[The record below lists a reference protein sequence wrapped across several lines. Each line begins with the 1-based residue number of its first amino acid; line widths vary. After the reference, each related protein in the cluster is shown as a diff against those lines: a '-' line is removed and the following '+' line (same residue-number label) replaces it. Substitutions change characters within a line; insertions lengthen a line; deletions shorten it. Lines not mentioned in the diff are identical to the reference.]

1 MNFKIL
7 AIRPLENSEGL
18 KNLQKGHLYQFYNN
32 YYFSPGDEVIIE
44 SNEVPESLFSSNITQ
59 SITIGAI
66 VGKNGSGKS
75 AIIELLIKAIVKISL
90 ILKDKFINSEDLFES
105 SDGKDKFRKSI
116 DKDLS
121 NLHLEIYYISK
132 MDRLFIDTNG
142 NLKPY
147 AESKKVMI
155 RKIVLSG
162 NSFNFTDY
170 LKNNNRY
177 EKSAPF
183 DSDLILKSKYEEDFL
198 EDFFY
203 SMIVNYS
210 FYGFNNKEIGDW
222 IQGVFHKNDG
232 YQLPVVINP
241 FRNNG
246 NIDINSEKTLTK
258 ARFLVNILEK
268 KELRRIANEKKISY
282 IKVNLSTNKFKF
294 SNGQLKSFFTNSKEE
309 KEIILTSLLD
319 SFYSSKKTVNTEND
333 FYEYALEYILLKI
346 YKITNYTIYNEY
358 RLNFK
363 DNLQD
368 QYYENSEI
376 TIINDDNL
384 KYYFYLL
391 SQDTSHNTFKLRQAL
406 YYIISGYLYN
416 KDLLELIEID
426 SLYSKI
432 SSNLK
437 SIKEELRD
445 KDGNLIFGL
454 EFSINESLP
463 SFFETEL
470 YFSKEP
476 TTENSF
482 SHLSSGEKQK
492 IFSISSIIY
501 HLRNLYSISRKIEK
515 NQDRSLIQYNNI
527 NIIFDEIELYFHP
540 QFQKS
545 FIKDLLESIEVLNG
559 SYVNKLNIIFLTH
572 SPFILSDIPKQ
583 NVLFLDGGEIR
594 DFKKR
599 NTFAANISTL
609 LSDSFFIDNGLI
621 GDFAIKKI
629 NEVIDF
635 LNGKNKEMKV
645 EDCKSIIQLID
656 EPILQKKLIEMYSEK
671 FPSEER
677 LSYLKKELKRLQEE
691 IREEEKRNLNSNLN

>member
-7 AIRPLENSEGL
+7 AIRPLEKSEGL
-18 KNLQKGHLYQFYNN
+18 KNLQEGHLYQFYNN
-32 YYFSPGDEVIIE
+32 YYFSPDDEAIIE
-44 SNEVPESLFSSNITQ
+44 NNVVPENLFESNITQ

-75 AIIELLIKAIVKISL
+75 AIIELLIKSIVKISL
-90 ILKDKFINSEDLFES
+90 ILKDSFINSDNLFDRA
-105 SDGKDKFRKSI
+105 DGKDKFKKSI

-132 MDRLFIDTNG
+132 MNRLYLGTDGRLTTYTE
-142 NLKPY
+142 P
-147 AESKKVMI
+147 KKVMI
-155 RKIVLSG
+155 RKIVLDG
-162 NSFNFTDY
+162 NTFNFTDY

-177 EKSAPF
+177 ERSAPF

-210 FYGFNNKEIGDW
+210 FYGFNSSEIGDW
-222 IQGVFHKNDG
+222 IHGVFHKNDG

-241 FRNNG
+241 FRSDG
-246 NIDINSEKTLTK
+246 NIDINSEKNLTK
-258 ARFLVNILEK
+258 TRFLVNILEK
-268 KELRRIANEKKISY
+268 KELRKISKKKEIRY
-282 IKVNLSTNKFKF
+282 VKLSLNTNKFNH
-294 SNGQLKSFFTNSKEE
+294 SDGQLKSFFTNSTEE
-309 KEIILTSLLD
+309 KEAILKSLLEV
-319 SFYSSKKTVNTEND
+319 FYDNKKVPNKDNE
-333 FYEYALEYILLKI
+333 FYEYALEYLLNKI
-346 YKITNYTIYNEY
+346 FKITNYPIYDDY
-358 RLNFK
+358 KLNFK
-363 DNLQD
+363 DNIRE
-368 QYYENSEI
+368 QYYRNAEI

-391 SQDTSHNTFKLRQAL
+391 SEDTSHNTFKLRQAL
-406 YYIISGYLYN
+406 YYIISGYLS
-416 KDLLELIEID
+416 KDDLLNLIEIEA
-426 SLYSKI
+426 LYSKI

-437 SIKEELRD
+437 NVKEELRD

-463 SFFETEL
+463 SFFEIEF
-470 YFSKEP
+470 YFSKEL
-476 TTENSF
+476 TVKNSF
-482 SHLSSGEKQK
+482 SNLSSGEKQK
-492 IFSISSIIY
+492 IFSISSVIY
-501 HLRNLYSISRKIEK
+501 HLRNLYSISRRVGKHRDK
-515 NQDRSLIQYNNI
+515 SLIRYNNI

-583 NVLFLDGGEIR
+583 NVLFLDGGESR
-594 DFKKR
+594 NLKQK

-635 LNGKNKEMKV
+635 LNGKNNEMKF
-645 EDCKSIIQLID
+645 EDCKDIIQLID

-677 LSYLKKELKRLQEE
+677 LSYLKKELERLQEE
-691 IREEEKRNLNSNLN
+691 IKKEEKRNPNSNLN

>member
-7 AIRPLENSEGL
+7 AIRPLEKSEGL
-18 KNLQKGHLYQFYNN
+18 KNLQERYLYQFYNN
-32 YYFSPGDEVIIE
+32 YYFSPDDEVIIE
-44 SNEVPESLFSSNITQ
+44 NSEVSESLFNSNITQ

-75 AIIELLIKAIVKISL
+75 AIIELLIRAIVKISL
-90 ILKDKFINSEDLFES
+90 ILKDNFINPDDIFDT
-105 SDGKDKFRKSI
+105 SDKKDKFKKSVN
-116 DKDLS
+116 KDLS
-121 NLHLEIYYISK
+121 NLNLEIYYISK
-132 MDRLFIDTNG
+132 INRLFIDTDG
-142 NLKPY
+142 SLKAY
-147 AESKKVMI
+147 AEPKKEII

-170 LKNNNRY
+170 LKNNNRF
-177 EKSAPF
+177 EKSATF
-183 DSDLILKSKYEEDFL
+183 DSDLVLKSKYEEDFL

-222 IQGVFHKNDG
+222 IHGVFHKNDG

-241 FRNNG
+241 FRTDG
-246 NIDINSEKTLTK
+246 NIDINSEKNLTK

-268 KELRRIANEKKISY
+268 KELRKIANKKEISY
-282 IKVNLSTNKFKF
+282 VKVSLNKNKFNF
-294 SNGQLKSFFTNSKEE
+294 SDGQLKSFFTNSKEE
-309 KEIILTSLLD
+309 KETILTSLLG
-319 SFYSSKKTVNTEND
+319 SFYSNKKTVHTENE
-333 FYEYALEYILLKI
+333 FFEYALEYILLKI
-346 YKITNYTIYNEY
+346 YKITNYKIYNEY
-358 RLNFK
+358 KSNFK
-363 DNLQD
+363 ENLQD
-368 QYYENSEI
+368 QYYESSKI

-406 YYIISGYLYN
+406 YYILSGYLSN
-416 KDLLELIEID
+416 KDLLEVIEID

-437 SIKEELRD
+437 SIKEGLRD

-492 IFSISSIIY
+492 IFSISSVVY
-501 HLRNLYSISRKIEK
+501 HLRNLYSISRMIGK
-515 NQDRSLIQYNNI
+515 NKDRNLIRYNNI

-572 SPFILSDIPKQ
+572 SPFILSDIPKH

-594 DFKKR
+594 DLKQR

-635 LNGKNKEMKV
+635 LNGQNNEIKV
-645 EDCKSIIQLID
+645 EECKSIIQLID
-656 EPILQKKLIEMYSEK
+656 EPILQKKLIEMFSEK

-677 LSYLKKELKRLQEE
+677 LSYLKKELERLQEE
-691 IREEEKRNLNSNLN
+691 IREEEKRNSNPNSN